1 MWLSII
7 SSMLISGFANKQE
20 AEDIAAVL
28 KAGEL
33 AAPINIL
40 QVNYI
45 GPSLGQDSIDSG
57 SFSLLLGLVFVLIFM
72 IIYYNFSGIIAGTA
86 LLLNILFVLAILI
99 TMDAVLTLPGI
110 AGLLLTVGMAV
121 DANVIIFERIREES
135 KSGKN
140 ILSSITSGYDRA
152 FTTILDA
159 NVTTLLTAFVLSF
172 IGSGAIKG
180 FATTLS
186 IGIICSMFTA
196 IFITKTIFITLLWQ
210 FNIKKLS
217 I

>member
-1 MWLSII
+1 
-7 SSMLISGFANKQE
+7 
-20 AEDIAAVL
+20 
-28 KAGEL
+28 
-33 AAPINIL
+33 
-40 QVNYI
+40 
-45 GPSLGQDSIDSG
+45 
-57 SFSLLLGLVFVLIFM
+57 M
-72 IIYYNFSGIIAGTA
+72 IIYYNFSGVIAGTA

-121 DANVIIFERIREES
+121 DANVIIFERIREEI

-140 ILSSITSGYDRA
+140 ILSSITSGYNRA

-159 NVTTLLTAFVLSF
+159 NVTTLLTAFILSF